1 MCRWP
6 HRGLL
11 SCILT
16 ACKRTR
22 SVLHTEQAILHG
34 GHAMKLASSF
44 TIPAAADKV
53 MTLFLDPNTM
63 RSCIPGCEELVQTDE
78 THYKGSLVNE
88 VAHVRF
94 KAGFAAEITS
104 MTRPENT
111 SEPIVVKAV
120 LRGEDRRL
128 GSTIKIDA
136 TLTVTPLAA
145 GSRGETGEASEVSYE
160 FELGIRG
167 KLGRVGEA
175 VVRKRTTEV
184 EKHFA
189 EALTAICTGRPVPQS
204 GNEGKKAATP
214 VLRAVPAAQAPGA
227 DSTTAGLPQ
236 AQSADAVQFVVAPAA
251 ERARQDWFV
260 LALSVAAAFAY
271 GILFG
276 RRKGDRR

>member
-1 MCRWP
+1 
-6 HRGLL
+6 
-11 SCILT
+11 
-16 ACKRTR
+16 
-22 SVLHTEQAILHG
+22 
-34 GHAMKLASSF
+34 MKLASSF

-63 RSCIPGCEELVQTDE
+63 SSCIPGCEELVQTDE
-78 THYKGSLVNE
+78 THYKGRLVNE
-88 VAHVRF
+88 VAHVKF

-104 MTRPENT
+104 MTRPEDT
-111 SEPIVVKAV
+111 SEPIVVTAV

-145 GSRGETGEASEVSYE
+145 GDGGETGEASEVSYK

-175 VVRKRTTEV
+175 VVRKRTAEV

-204 GNEGKKAATP
+204 ESPEGKKASAP
-214 VLRAVPAAQAPGA
+214 VLRAVPTAQPTG
-227 DSTTAGLPQ
+227 TGGVTAGLPQ
-236 AQSADAVQFVVAPAA
+236 AQSADPVQFVAAPAT

-260 LALSVAAAFAY
+260 LALGVAAAFAY

>member
-1 MCRWP
+1 
-6 HRGLL
+6 
-11 SCILT
+11 
-16 ACKRTR
+16 
-22 SVLHTEQAILHG
+22 
-34 GHAMKLASSF
+34 MKLASSF

-104 MTRPENT
+104 MARPQNT

-128 GSTIKIDA
+128 GSTIKVDA
-136 TLTVTPLAA
+136 TLTVTPLT
-145 GSRGETGEASEVSYE
+145 GNGGETGEASEVCYE

-175 VVRKRTTEV
+175 VVRKRTAEV

-189 EALTAICTGRPVPQS
+189 EALTAICTGRPMPQS

-214 VLRAVPAAQAPGA
+214 ALRAVSAAQATGA
-227 DSTTAGLPQ
+227 DSATAGLPQ
-236 AQSADAVQFVVAPAA
+236 AQSADAVQFVAAPAA

>member
-1 MCRWP
+1 
-6 HRGLL
+6 
-11 SCILT
+11 
-16 ACKRTR
+16 
-22 SVLHTEQAILHG
+22 
-34 GHAMKLASSF
+34 MKLASSF

-53 MTLFLDPNTM
+53 MTLFLDPTTM
-63 RSCIPGCEELVQTDE
+63 RSCIPGCEDLVQTDE

-104 MTRPENT
+104 MTRPEDT
-111 SEPIVVKAV
+111 SKPTVVKAV

-128 GSTIKIDA
+128 GSTIRIDA

-145 GSRGETGEASEVSYE
+145 GDGGETGEVSEVSYE

-175 VVRKRTTEV
+175 VVRKRTAEV

-204 GNEGKKAATP
+204 GKVAAGKKAATP
-214 VLRAVPAAQAPGA
+214 VLRAVPTP
-227 DSTTAGLPQ
+227 
-236 AQSADAVQFVVAPAA
+236 QSADVEGAPAGFPQPQEAGAVQFVAAPAA
-251 ERARQDWFV
+251 ERPRQDWFV
-260 LALSVAAAFAY
+260 LALAVAAAFAY